1 MPFFWEA
8 TTEFLAVSEAFMD
21 GLFALKYKVFM
32 DFSESVKK
40 MWQDYHQQIGTSAP
54 VEIIA
59 DMFCNNEQDANE
71 LAILVDKGIKRATA
85 QSLWSIQK
93 TGGQIPSVGG
103 IFVVTDW
110 DRNAVCIVKTTKVST
125 IPFNEIS
132 EENAYGEGE
141 GDRTLQHW
149 RQVHIKYYKEEFETL
164 GLVFDE
170 SMPVV
175 FEEFEKVFP

>member
-1 MPFFWEA
+1 
-8 TTEFLAVSEAFMD
+8 MD
-21 GLFALKYKVFM
+21 NSSALKYKVFM
-32 DFSESVKK
+32 DFTESVKK
-40 MWQDYHQQIGTSAP
+40 MWQDYHQIIGISAP
-54 VEIIA
+54 AEIIA
-59 DMFCNNEQDANE
+59 DLFCNNEKEANE
-71 LAILVDKGIKRATA
+71 LAILVNQGIKRASA

-93 TGGQIPSVGG
+93 TGGQLPSVGG

-132 EENAYGEGE
+132 EENAYREGE

-149 RQVHIKYYKEEFETL
+149 RQVHIRFYKEEFEKL
-164 GLVFDE
+164 GLTFE
-170 SMPVV
+170 ETMPIV